1 MQKTGAQGHPAVRPH
16 SQDSLG
22 CWGPGAAHPGLECRL
37 ETRGASS
44 AAPTAQ
50 RAGPEPDKDQPLPG
64 PAGPGGGRWA
74 VGGAAGHRAG
84 PGSIARGLGDPPGEE
99 GASGRKGRGFP
110 PAGEGWPH
118 PQTRRPPAPRFRAHA
133 PPPPPPRSRR
143 HTPPN
148 PHSGSQGACSLPSP
162 SPAGQSALLPGPRQ
176 GELPGP
182 RPNSP
187 LRPRLPASRCYQ
199 PSACTDL
206 TPHPARAGGGR
217 PGTFQGPRGREGWR

>member
-1 MQKTGAQGHPAVRPH
+1 MPDDDDGAPGVRGKRGMQKTGAQGHPAVRPY

-22 CWGPGAAHPGLECRL
+22 CWGPRAAHPGLECRL

-133 PPPPPPRSRR
+133 PPPRRRPDLVATRPQTRTLGLRAHVPSRPRARLGSRLFCLGLGR
-143 HTPPN
+143 ESFQAPGPTLLSAPA
-148 PHSGSQGACSLPSP
+148 SQRPDVI
-162 SPAGQSALLPGPRQ
+162 SPA
-176 GELPGP
+176 
-182 RPNSP
+182 
-187 LRPRLPASRCYQ
+187 PAQ
-199 PSACTDL
+199 T
-206 TPHPARAGGGR
+206 
-217 PGTFQGPRGREGWR
+217 